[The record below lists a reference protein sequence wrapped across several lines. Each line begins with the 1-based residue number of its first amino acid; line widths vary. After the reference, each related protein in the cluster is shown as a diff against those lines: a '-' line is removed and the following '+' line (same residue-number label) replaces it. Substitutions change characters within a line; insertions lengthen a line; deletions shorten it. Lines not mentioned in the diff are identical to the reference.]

1 MKFWIIMVILFL
13 LSLTPREGIATD
25 GYDRLA
31 DVDILHYR
39 IRLDIGETGS
49 EIQGEATIIANI
61 LNDGRDVLPLDFA
74 SLNVDKVTVNGKEVV
89 FMHREKRL
97 VIPIVH
103 DYGDNQLVTV
113 VVTYHGEPED
123 GLFIQKN
130 KFGERTIFADNW
142 PNRARYWFPGI
153 DHPYDK
159 ATVEFLVTAP
169 SKYDVVA
176 NGRMLQKAN
185 LSQKRTQT
193 HWKTDVPIPT
203 YCMVIGAARFSIVS
217 PEPWKGTPLS
227 YYLFPADRDSGTA
240 DFARSMDMLTFY
252 TDLIGPFPYSK
263 LALVQSSTRFG
274 GMENASAIFFS
285 ENGITGTRRN
295 EAVVAHEIAHQWFG
309 DSVTE
314 SDWHHLWLS
323 EGFATYF
330 GALFFEKTDGHKR
343 FQEILGRHRSR
354 YFDANRRAPA
364 PILNPDIKDLFK
376 LLNAY
381 NYSKGGLVLH
391 MLRGLMG
398 DGPFFSGI
406 RQYYRQ
412 YRDRTVL
419 TPDFQVVMETHY
431 GASLDWFFDQ
441 WLNRSGH
448 PVIEVTWSW
457 DERLREV
464 SLLLRQTQKQEPFE
478 LPITLTFVDEHK
490 QLPRQVHLHTR
501 SHAFRFKAE
510 KPLRNLL
517 VDPDGWLLLEA
528 RVKRSAR

>member
-1 MKFWIIMVILFL
+1 M
-13 LSLTPREGIATD
+13 
-25 GYDRLA
+25 
-31 DVDILHYR
+31 
-39 IRLDIGETGS
+39 
-49 EIQGEATIIANI
+49 
-61 LNDGRDVLPLDFA
+61 NDGRDVLPLDFA

-309 DSVTE
+309 DSV
-314 SDWHHLWLS
+314 SISHS
-323 EGFATYF
+323 SPVCFRGV
-330 GALFFEKTDGHKR
+330 
-343 FQEILGRHRSR
+343 
-354 YFDANRRAPA
+354 FDR
-364 PILNPDIKDLFK
+364 
-376 LLNAY
+376 LL
-381 NYSKGGLVLH
+381 
-391 MLRGLMG
+391 
-398 DGPFFSGI
+398 
-406 RQYYRQ
+406 
-412 YRDRTVL
+412 
-419 TPDFQVVMETHY
+419 
-431 GASLDWFFDQ
+431 
-441 WLNRSGH
+441 
-448 PVIEVTWSW
+448 
-457 DERLREV
+457 
-464 SLLLRQTQKQEPFE
+464 
-478 LPITLTFVDEHK
+478 
-490 QLPRQVHLHTR
+490 
-501 SHAFRFKAE
+501 
-510 KPLRNLL
+510 
-517 VDPDGWLLLEA
+517 
-528 RVKRSAR
+528 